1 MSHRQAG
8 LSALDVLIA
17 VLVLSVLLFVAARQ
31 FPAYEGLSAPAVSD
45 EPADDASASRSGE
58 IVDC

>member
-1 MSHRQAG
+1 MLHRQAG

-31 FPAYEGLSAPAVSD
+31 FPAYEGLSAPAYGS
-45 EPADDASASRSGE
+45 ADDASAS
-58 IVDC
+58 

>member
-31 FPAYEGLSAPAVSD
+31 FPAYEGLSAPVVSD
-45 EPADDASASRSGE
+45 EPADDASAS
-58 IVDC
+58 

>member
-17 VLVLSVLLFVAARQ
+17 VLVLSVLMFAAARQ
-31 FPAYEGLSAPAVSD
+31 FPAYEGLSAPTD
-45 EPADDASASRSGE
+45 EPAADASAS
-58 IVDC
+58 